1 MSTKEVYIA
10 IAIAVAIT
18 FFIRMFPLFFFS
30 NRDTIPKIV
39 KDLGVLLPY
48 SMMAFNYLLSQVHA
62 LRFPS
67 RLRPPDRG
75 ESRDGGK
82 LSVEAQIH
90 SLHCPGHGGL
100 HVFNSA
106 SVRRIIS

>member
-48 SMMAFNYLLSQVHA
+48 SMMGLLIIYCLRSMRFDSLPGFVPLTVPSAVTAGSYLWKRKSILSIVLGTAVYMFLIQQV
-62 LRFPS
+62 FV
-67 RLRPPDRG
+67 G
-75 ESRDGGK
+75 
-82 LSVEAQIH
+82 
-90 SLHCPGHGGL
+90 
-100 HVFNSA
+100 
-106 SVRRIIS
+106 

>member
-1 MSTKEVYIA
+1 MSTREVYIA

-48 SMMAFNYLLSQVHA
+48 SMMGLLIIYCLRSMRFDALAGFVPLTVASLVTAGSYLWKRKSILSIVLGTAVYMFLIQQV
-62 LRFPS
+62 FV
-67 RLRPPDRG
+67 G
-75 ESRDGGK
+75 
-82 LSVEAQIH
+82 
-90 SLHCPGHGGL
+90 
-100 HVFNSA
+100 
-106 SVRRIIS
+106 

>member
-39 KDLGVLLPY
+39 KDLGVLYCLR
-48 SMMAFNYLLSQVHA
+48 SMRFDSLAGFVPLTVASAVTAGSYLWKRKSILSIVLGTAVYMFLIQQV
-62 LRFPS
+62 FV
-67 RLRPPDRG
+67 G
-75 ESRDGGK
+75 
-82 LSVEAQIH
+82 
-90 SLHCPGHGGL
+90 
-100 HVFNSA
+100 
-106 SVRRIIS
+106 

>member
-1 MSTKEVYIA
+1 MSTREVYIA

-48 SMMAFNYLLSQVHA
+48 SMMGLLIIYCLRSMRFDSLAGFVPLTVASAVTAGSYLWKRKSILSIVLGTAVYMFLIQQV
-62 LRFPS
+62 FV
-67 RLRPPDRG
+67 G
-75 ESRDGGK
+75 
-82 LSVEAQIH
+82 
-90 SLHCPGHGGL
+90 
-100 HVFNSA
+100 
-106 SVRRIIS
+106 

>member
-39 KDLGVLLPY
+39 
-48 SMMAFNYLLSQVHA
+48 
-62 LRFPS
+62 
-67 RLRPPDRG
+67 
-75 ESRDGGK
+75 
-82 LSVEAQIH
+82 
-90 SLHCPGHGGL
+90 
-100 HVFNSA
+100 
-106 SVRRIIS
+106 

>member
-48 SMMAFNYLLSQVHA
+48 SMMGLLIIYCLRSMRFDSPAGFVPLTVASLVTAGSYLWKRKSILSIVLGTAVYMFLIQQV
-62 LRFPS
+62 FV
-67 RLRPPDRG
+67 G
-75 ESRDGGK
+75 
-82 LSVEAQIH
+82 
-90 SLHCPGHGGL
+90 
-100 HVFNSA
+100 
-106 SVRRIIS
+106 

>member
-48 SMMAFNYLLSQVHA
+48 SMMGLLIIYCLRSMCFDSLAGFVPLTVASLVTAGSYLWKRKSILSIVLGTAVYMFLIQQV
-62 LRFPS
+62 FV
-67 RLRPPDRG
+67 G
-75 ESRDGGK
+75 
-82 LSVEAQIH
+82 
-90 SLHCPGHGGL
+90 
-100 HVFNSA
+100 
-106 SVRRIIS
+106 